1 MRTLFQSPATH
12 HSCATYL
19 PKVSHSRIQVPEEGW
34 SLFHKQHNQS
44 GVYAFVLMDESVM
57 CNEFAFEF
65 SVLMAWHGVFCVV
78 LCCVVL

>member
-1 MRTLFQSPATH
+1 
-12 HSCATYL
+12 
-19 PKVSHSRIQVPEEGW
+19 VPEEGW